1 MSKYIL
7 TILVAFCSLS
17 LYAQTDN
24 LVKGLLTDGELSIP
38 FANVVV
44 YNAVD
49 SAVAKVDVSDES
61 GVFAIPGL
69 ADGTYYLEA
78 SYVGYTPIVVP
89 DILLQQ
95 GSRIVDLGA
104 LTFTQTGVQLETA
117 TVTARRAIVE
127 VKADRTVF
135 NVEGTINAAGTDG
148 LDLLRKAPG
157 VLIDN
162 NENITVLGRS
172 GVLVYVDGKRLPLG
186 GDDLTAYLRSLDA
199 SQIDK
204 IDIITSPGARYEA
217 QGNAG
222 ILDIRLKKLKDVGS
236 NTMISLNA
244 SQGLEVQSNINL
256 NTNYRNGNWNLFGS
270 VNAGDN
276 TRVNSIEFVNL
287 QNDLQLDEENE
298 FLNAEQV
305 VGFRAG
311 IDYSIDSKST
321 VGVMINGGDQV
332 GVSDNMTSVAIA
344 RQQAPTAV
352 DSVLRATNVNDSRRQ
367 RIAYN
372 VNYAYRHKDRTL
384 NVDLDYGS
392 FDNINDL
399 IQPNTYF
406 TADGNTLL
414 TRNEY
419 FIQTPVTIDIYTA
432 TVDYEQPLAGG
443 KLGFGAKFSEVI
455 TDNRFLFN
463 NVVGE
468 ERIFNDVRSNTFD
481 YDEKVYAGYVNYA
494 GTLSDKL
501 KYSAGL
507 RMETTDATGDLGA
520 FRPDL
525 MEEPVELNYT
535 NFFPSGGITYS
546 VKPTSVYSLN
556 YSRRINRPDYNVLNP
571 FRNQISELT
580 YQRGNARL
588 NPEIVNSVE
597 LGYLWKYRYNFKLG
611 YTLTTDQITRL
622 IGPDDIDDRASFIS
636 WDNLSTQRIISFNV
650 SAPIQFKA
658 WWQSYFNFGMS
669 HLDNQADYGDGAV
682 VDVQAFTYNIY
693 QQHTLTLGK
702 GWTGEVSGWFSGPG
716 VWGGVF
722 EYDSSYSL
730 NLGIQRKFFADRLN
744 VKLSAQDV
752 TFQSFWSGTTA
763 FDGQVGTGRGN
774 WDSRRVGLNLSY
786 TFGKG
791 KTKSRKRK
799 TGIESEVNRANG
811 GGGGR

>member
-1 MSKYIL
+1 MKTLITGIL
-7 TILVAFCSLS
+7 ALLS
-17 LYAQTDN
+17 ITATTAQETN
-24 LVKGLLTDGELSIP
+24 LIKGLLTDGSSSIP

-44 YNAVD
+44 FAQLD
-49 SAVAKVDVSDES
+49 SSIVKVDVSDEN
-61 GVFAIPGL
+61 GVFNVPGMGN
-69 ADGTYYLEA
+69 GTYYLEA
-78 SYVGYTPIVVP
+78 TYVGYDPVIV
-89 DILLQQ
+89 
-95 GSRIVDLGA
+95 SNIVLTDDQRVADLGELSFVA
-104 LTFTQTGVQLETA
+104 TGVQLETA
-117 TVTARRAIVE
+117 TVTARRSIVE

-135 NVEGTINAAGTDG
+135 NVEGTINAAGSDG
-148 LDLLRKAPG
+148 LELLRKAPG
-157 VLIDN
+157 VLVDN

-217 QGNAG
+217 EGNAG
-222 ILDIRLKKLKDVGS
+222 IIDIRLKKLKDVGS
-236 NTMISLNA
+236 NTMVSLNA
-244 SQGLEVQSNINL
+244 SRGLETQSNINV
-256 NTNYRNGNWNLFGS
+256 NSNYRNGDWNVFGS
-270 VNAGDN
+270 LNAGDN
-276 TRVNSIEFVNL
+276 TYVNAIEFVNR
-287 QNDLQLDEENE
+287 QNGLVLSEDNH
-298 FLNAEQV
+298 FLNAQQQL
-305 VGFRAG
+305 GFRAG
-311 IDYSIDSKST
+311 VDYNIDSKST
-321 VGVMINGGDQV
+321 LGILVNGGDQT
-332 GVSDNMTSVAIA
+332 GESDNMTSVQIA
-344 RQQAPTAV
+344 AQGSAEVV
-352 DSVLRATNVNDSRRQ
+352 DSVLRATNVSDSRRK

-372 VNYAYRHKDRTL
+372 INYAYRFKERTL

-392 FDNINDL
+392 FDNTNDL
-399 IQPNTYF
+399 FQPNTYF
-406 TADGNTLL
+406 AADGNTLL

-419 FIQTPVTIDIYTA
+419 YIETPVTIDIYTA
-432 TVDYEQPLAGG
+432 KVDYEQTLAGG
-443 KLGFGAKFSEVI
+443 KLGFGGKFSDVI

-463 NVVGE
+463 NVISE
-468 ERIFNDVRSNTFD
+468 DRIFNDTRSNTFD
-481 YDEKVYAGYVNYA
+481 YDEKVYAGYANYA
-494 GTLSDKL
+494 GALSDKV

-507 RMETTDATGDLGA
+507 RVETTDATGDLRA

-535 NFFPSGGITYS
+535 TFFPSAGFTYS
-546 VKPTSVYSLN
+546 AKPTSVYSLN

-580 YQRGNARL
+580 YERGNARL

-597 LGYLWKYRYNFKLG
+597 VGYLWKYMYNFKLA

-636 WDNLSTQRIISFNV
+636 WDNLSTQRIISFNA
-650 SAPIQFKA
+650 SAPIQFNA
-658 WWQSYFNFGMS
+658 WWNSYFNFSMS

-693 QQHTLTLGK
+693 QQHTLSLGR

-730 NLGIQRKFFADRLN
+730 NFGIQRKFFSDRLN

-752 TFQSFWSGTTA
+752 TFQSFWSGKTS

-774 WDSRRVGLNLSY
+774 WDSRRVGLNMSY

-799 TGIESEVNRANG
+799 TGLEDEASRAG
-811 GGGGR
+811 GGSGGR